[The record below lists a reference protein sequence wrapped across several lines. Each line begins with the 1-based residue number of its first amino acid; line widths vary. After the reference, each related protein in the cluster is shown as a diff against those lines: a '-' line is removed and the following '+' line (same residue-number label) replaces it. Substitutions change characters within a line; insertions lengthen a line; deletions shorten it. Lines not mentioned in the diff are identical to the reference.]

1 MHQYTIGMSAGGK
14 SKHLSLEAEDALIAA
29 LRIKARYPDAAITY
43 VRRSN
48 MRGDRRHPQ
57 PAE

>member
-1 MHQYTIGMSAGGK
+1 MHQYTVGMSASGK